1 MNQGRYTTRNARYW
15 RDRPAILF
23 GDRKISFGELETRS
37 NRLANALLALG
48 LGKGDRVA
56 ILAWNCPEII
66 ELECAL
72 YKAGLVKVALNAR
85 LSAQEV
91 VDTLNN
97 AAATVLIVDP
107 AHTEQL
113 ASIRGKLDDVRHIIV
128 TGNSAMGGEAP
139 EVWRPY
145 ETWIACAA
153 DSNPDVAVA
162 PDDLA
167 VLHFTSGS
175 TGKLKAAM
183 QTVGNRLASLRKV
196 VMGRMRAA
204 PGEVLALAGPI
215 THASGMFMQP
225 FLFQGGTILL
235 QDRYDPDVF
244 LAAAARHRAAFSFM
258 VPTMLNMLI
267 AHPDLRRHDLSA
279 LRQISYGGAP
289 MAPARIREAWETLG
303 PILSQ
308 GYGAGETTGGMVMLD
323 RSDHA
328 YAMSRRPELLG
339 SCGRVFGEGEL
350 RLVTDDGREAEPGEV
365 GEITVRGPDVFAGY
379 WREPELSANALHDGW
394 LHSGD
399 LARMDEEGYLFIVD
413 RKKDMIIT
421 GGFNV
426 YPTEVEQALYQHP
439 EVYEAC
445 VFGVPDDKWG
455 EAVKAV
461 LVLKPGATATQA
473 QLSEHC
479 RGLLADFKK
488 PRSIEIVGELPKNAN
503 GKLARKQ
510 LRDGYWADRDRQV
523 G

>member
-23 GDRKISFGELETRS
+23 GDRTISFGELETRS
-37 NRLANALLALG
+37 NRLANALLGLG
-48 LGKGDRVA
+48 LAKGDRVA

-85 LSAQEV
+85 LSATEV
-91 VDTLNN
+91 ADAVSN
-97 AAATVLIVDP
+97 ARAAVLIVDP
-107 AHTEQL
+107 AHADL
-113 ASIRGKLDDVRHIIV
+113 AESVVDALGDVRHHVV
-128 TGNSAMGGEAP
+128 TGTRDIGG
-139 EVWRPY
+139 WRSY
-145 ETWIACAA
+145 ETLLAAAA
-153 DSNPDVAVA
+153 DRNPDVEMA

-196 VMGRMRAA
+196 VMGRMRAE

-235 QDRYDPDVF
+235 LERFDPQAF
-244 LAAAARHRAAFSFM
+244 LACASRHRAAFSFM
-258 VPTMLNMLI
+258 VPTMINMLI
-267 AHPDLRRHDLSA
+267 TQPDLHRYDLSA

-303 PILSQ
+303 PLLSQ
-308 GYGAGETTGGMVMLD
+308 GYGAGETTGGLVML
-323 RSDHA
+323 SKADHA
-328 YAMSRRPELLG
+328 YAMASRPQLLS
-339 SCGRVFGEGEL
+339 SCGRTFGEGEM
-350 RLVTDDGREAEPGEV
+350 RLIAEDGSEAAPGEV
-365 GEITVRGPDVFAGY
+365 GEITVRGPDVFSGY
-379 WREPELSANALHDGW
+379 WDETELSAQALRGGW
-394 LHSGD
+394 LHTGD

-426 YPTEVEQALYQHP
+426 YPTEVEQVLYQHP
-439 EVYEAC
+439 CVYEAC
-445 VFGVPDDKWG
+445 VFGVPDDTWG

-461 LVLKPGATATQA
+461 LVLKPGSTATERELA
-473 QLSEHC
+473 EHC
-479 RGLLADFKK
+479 KSHLADFKK
-488 PRSIEIVGELPKNAN
+488 PRSIDIVAELPKNGN

-510 LRDGYWADRDRQV
+510 LRDAYWTGRERRV